1 MVAKLLGLG
10 SNYFHQGPLAQLADA
25 MVSPCWASPFWQSHG
40 WPPRQKEPKGL
51 APASGSRCARLP
63 SFHRCS
69 EGRRARAIHGP
80 SRLSRHPCRSPL
92 YAAIPFGLLKGAIRW
107 CLMGRAAKRLCEFR
121 PIVGWVTRSLPT
133 AFWRRSL
140 IPSDVSIAVEN
151 ASQFS
156 TLRSPPKTE
165 ALCCCCHSRT
175 SRRLG
180 SESPSGGRA

>member
-1 MVAKLLGLG
+1 MAGL
-10 SNYFHQGPLAQLADA
+10 FQAL
-25 MVSPCWASPFWQSHG
+25 VSPCWASPFWQS
-40 WPPRQKEPKGL
+40 PQKEPKGL

-121 PIVGWVTRSLPT
+121 AIVGWVTRSLPT
-133 AFWRRSL
+133 EFLAQGSRP
-140 IPSDVSIAVEN
+140 IAASIAVEN
-151 ASQFS
+151 APQFS
-156 TLRSPPKTE
+156 TLRSPPKIE

-180 SESPSGGRA
+180 PESPSGGRA